1 MQRRILLTLLLAFC
15 LVPASLAQT
24 EKCRDTVEHKRLK
37 KLMLEVCNQED
48 VAIRDVILAEY
59 QSHASKEGD
68 LDSYYNAWFN
78 KIMHE
83 MNRMHIYEAYQLIQ
97 DMRNDMEHNH
107 VATEEK
113 YLVPNMMGQLYNS
126 CGYYKGATELLKEAI
141 QLIRGTH
148 YEARELNTIYLG
160 MAHSCMSEDT
170 KESMHWITEYMM
182 EVEKHADSDRY
193 YRNMANA
200 YAFKS
205 ILDFKDERFDDFRES
220 CRLSMEYE
228 KQNHSGSSG
237 SFLPYR
243 KIYLRAMDGDIDG
256 ALIGAGSL
264 LNRKDRYLVTR
275 DIYHFDHQ
283 PLMAS
288 NAMRQLTHMRDSITG
303 VMIAENIKKTE
314 AEVQMANEHREA
326 TDRLNLVLTIA
337 IIITLLFVMALIAN
351 MLNRRRYQKRLLEK
365 NRQLKIARNKAQESD
380 RMKSSFIRN
389 VSHELRTPL
398 NIINGFTQVLTNTDM
413 PLSDEERHQAAV
425 TIDENT
431 RHITSLVNK
440 MIALADE
447 DASNILINL
456 RQVNCIEVCQQAI
469 VAMPSIDATQVKVEL
484 HTPVADDFC
493 IKTNLECLK
502 RMLGCLLENA
512 VKFTEK
518 GKISLTVK
526 QAERVVHFI
535 VEDTGCGIS
544 QEALPHIFDRFSKAD
559 EFKKGLGLGLAYCF
573 ETAQKLD
580 GSLEYDTTYTN
591 GCRFVLILP
600 I

>member
-1 MQRRILLTLLLAFC
+1 MQRHILLTLLLAFC
-15 LVPASLAQT
+15 LVPASLAQS

-48 VAIRDVILAEY
+48 VAIMDVIVAEY
-59 QSHASKEGD
+59 QSHAIKEGD

-97 DMRNDMEHNH
+97 DMRNDMEHKH
-107 VATEEK
+107 LATEEK

-243 KIYLRAMDGDIDG
+243 KIYQRAMDGDIDG

-314 AEVQMANEHREA
+314 AEVQIANEHREA

-337 IIITLLFVMALIAN
+337 IIITLLFVMALVAN
-351 MLNRRRYQKRLLEK
+351 LLNRRRYQKRLLEK
-365 NRQLKIARNKAQESD
+365 NRQLKIATNKAQESD

-447 DASNILINL
+447 DASNILSNL

-469 VAMPSIDATQVKVEL
+469 VAMPPIDATKVKVEL
-484 HTPVADDFC
+484 HTPVTEDFC